1 MESSSINYDFV
12 VLSLLKKKKKKVVH
26 PILKYREDREF
37 RLLTKDQRD

>member
-1 MESSSINYDFV
+1 MMILLSSHF
-12 VLSLLKKKKKKVVH
+12 LKKKKKVVH